1 MHIYNAIIS
10 YTLLQNYNLFLYRF
24 FFLENSESGYLQ
36 NVDFRFSLLK
46 KKKIQFYETNIYYIQ
61 KHKNIKISQTEYEL
75 FV

>member
-10 YTLLQNYNLFLYRF
+10 YTLLQNYNFF
-24 FFLENSESGYLQ
+24 CIDFFLENSESGYLQ

-46 KKKIQFYETNIYYIQ
+46 KKIQFYETNIYCIQ